1 MNREGRVF
9 CEIEFDKYVFITWKK
24 KPDLH
29 VMHLQLLALPRN
41 HQRPRKV
48 ELKFDLVLQFN

>member
-1 MNREGRVF
+1 MNREGRGF
-9 CEIEFDKYVFITWKK
+9 CEIEFDKYVFITWK